1 MLVPYGIGK
10 LAALRVLLRREQHG
24 LGAVYLVD
32 FVDSGVEL
40 SHAVV
45 AQDVEGEEIGLY
57 GCSGHYAYEQYSGT
71 LVVDVG
77 AIDAVQAGGGCL
89 DDVDGGRRR
98 GGEVLLG
105 HVGVLLQFG
114 PEMVGVDKHAH
125 DAGCRLLL
133 AQLLGAACSE
143 VGYVGAQRLE
153 VVHHAVEAAAC
164 ADALL
169 ACREVVG
176 YAVDGVEFG
185 PRALYD
191 YVVECG
197 VYPCG

>member
-1 MLVPYGIGK
+1 MVQG
-10 LAALRVLLRREQHG
+10 
-24 LGAVYLVD
+24 
-32 FVDSGVEL
+32 
-40 SHAVV
+40 
-45 AQDVEGEEIGLY
+45 VEGEEVGLY
-57 GCSGHYAYEQYSGT
+57 GCTGHYAYEQYSGS

-77 AIDAVQAGGGCL
+77 AIDAAQAGGGCL

-133 AQLLGAACSE
+133 AQLLGAACCK
-143 VGYVGAQRLE
+143 VGYVGAQGLE
-153 VVHHAVEAAAC
+153 VVHHAVEAAAR

-169 ACREVVG
+169 ACGDVVG
-176 YAVDGVEFG
+176 FAVGAVEFS
-185 PRALYD
+185 PRALND
-191 YVVECG
+191 YGTECG